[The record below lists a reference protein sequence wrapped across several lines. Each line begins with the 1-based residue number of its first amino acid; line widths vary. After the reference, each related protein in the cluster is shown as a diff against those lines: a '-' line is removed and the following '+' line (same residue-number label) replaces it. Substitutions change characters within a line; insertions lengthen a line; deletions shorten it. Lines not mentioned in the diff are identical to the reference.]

1 MGWGVYIK
9 FGNNISGIWF
19 KLELFG
25 YINYLEL
32 LVVKFVLFFLFD
44 VRNNIYVWVMFDNNI
59 VVFYI
64 NFMGGCRFLECN
76 FVVKD
81 IWDWVIDKDIWLL
94 VVYIF
99 GLSNIDVD
107 QLFWNLNLDLE
118 WMFFVLIF
126 QRIVVLFGKLDI
138 DLFVSRF
145 NVQVKDY
152 VFWKL
157 YLMVKFVDVFI
168 IDWL

>member
-107 QLFWNLNLDLE
+107 
-118 WMFFVLIF
+118 
-126 QRIVVLFGKLDI
+126 
-138 DLFVSRF
+138 
-145 NVQVKDY
+145 
-152 VFWKL
+152 
-157 YLMVKFVDVFI
+157 
-168 IDWL
+168 